1 MNLTEDDIRDIAIAI
16 VDELVGEGLI
26 PNCMDTNNG
35 KEFAFQDVIVEVLTD
50 SQLVVENK

>member
-35 KEFAFQDVIVEVLTD
+35 KEFAFQDVIVEVLTN
-50 SQLVVENK
+50 SQLS